1 MKRTEEENNRM
12 QALKDNQPLFADL
25 EHHRIEGYT
34 HTGRRI
40 EPIPL
45 ISHIKGNLYSGG
57 CKDGAQL
64 PDIIKFVVSAYPWEK
79 YKVSSKNN
87 NVNVSYNWLYDAA
100 AMPNLIQ
107 LHALADYVAAVSKI
121 APTLV
126 HCQAGLNR
134 SGLIVCLALMKDGMT
149 ANEAINLLR
158 SQRSEVCLSN
168 ATFEKYLL
176 SS

>member
-1 MKRTEEENNRM
+1 MKRTEEENIRM
-12 QALKDNQPLFADL
+12 QVLKDDKPVFADL

-34 HTGRRI
+34 RSGLRI
-40 EPIPL
+40 KPIPL

-57 CKDGAQL
+57 CVDGAIL
-64 PDIIKFVVSAYPWEK
+64 PDIFKFVISAYPWKK
-79 YKVSSKNN
+79 YRVSSQNT

-100 AMPNLIQ
+100 EMPNLIQ
-107 LHALADYVAAVSKI
+107 IHALADYVAAVSKI

-134 SGLIVCLALMKDGMT
+134 SGLIVCLALMKDGMN
-149 ANEAINLLR
+149 AADAISLLR

-168 ATFEKYLL
+168 GTFEKFLL
-176 SS
+176 SL